1 MAESEKSS
9 DGKKITSGGELGETN
24 DIAAL
29 VGLIPTQL

>member
-9 DGKKITSGGELGETN
+9 DGKKITPGGELGETT